1 MKWLWLLVVVL
12 FASPAS
18 LVSSAV
24 AAEVAEDT
32 LRDHLSKQAPAWY
45 DRTADSW
52 QRVAVKPP
60 EPPQERAH
68 DGSGSLLVADVVA
81 WLLVI
86 AVVVALVWLA
96 VQLWPNQ
103 VLAGDVPHEPQR
115 PGPVRPHA
123 IAELDLGD
131 ERDPEAALA
140 AARAAGDWRRAI
152 VWIYALL
159 LVRLDA
165 AGAIRLR
172 KGTTN
177 QRYVREA
184 QQWARGQRGP
194 TSSMPALV
202 PCLNLTISAFEQ
214 VYFGG
219 LNATR
224 EQVEGLEAHVRS
236 TMALLPAESVGP
248 VRPVS

>member
-1 MKWLWLLVVVL
+1 MKWIWLL
-12 FASPAS
+12 S
-18 LVSSAV
+18 LLLWIPGGF
-24 AAEVAEDT
+24 AAEDS
-32 LRDHLSKQAPAWY
+32 LRDELVKQAPAWY
-45 DRTADSW
+45 DRTTDSW

-60 EPPQERAH
+60 EPPQESAH
-68 DGSGSLLVADVVA
+68 DIGGSLAVADAVA

-86 AVVVALVWLA
+86 AVVAVLVWLA
-96 VQLWPNQ
+96 VQLWP
-103 VLAGDVPHEPQR
+103 HEGPALEIADERPR
-115 PGPVRPHA
+115 PGPARPHA

-172 KGTTN
+172 KGATN
-177 QRYVREA
+177 QRYVRDA
-184 QQWARGQRGP
+184 QQWVRGQREQAG
-194 TSSMPALV
+194 ML
-202 PCLNLTISAFEQ
+202 PCLNMAISAFEQ

-219 LNATR
+219 LNATH
-224 EQVEGLEAHVRS
+224 EQVDSLEARVRTTMS
-236 TMALLPAESVGP
+236 TIADESAEPS
-248 VRPVS
+248 